1 VTVVAWVLTV
11 VLVLVALAGWLSA
24 TAQRVDRLHRRVE
37 TSRAALDAELTRR
50 ASAALEFALESSDHL
65 DPASALL
72 LADAA
77 TTSLDAPRTPAALR
91 EVNDADDAHRWR
103 VESDLTRALAVAL
116 PVPDG
121 AGPDGTGPDGTGHD
135 GAGLARV
142 LDASHRV
149 RLARRF
155 HNDAVVQTRR
165 LRGKRIV
172 RWGHLAGRARL
183 PETADFLDGEGDGTG
198 S

>member
-1 VTVVAWVLTV
+1 MTA
-11 VLVLVALAGWLSA
+11 LVQGLVALLVLAAVAWYLSA

-50 ASAALEFALESSDHL
+50 ASAALEYATSGEL
-65 DPASALL
+65 DPASSLL

-91 EVNDADDAHRWR
+91 EANDADDAHRWR
-103 VESDLTRALAVAL
+103 VESDLTRALAAAL
-116 PVPDG
+116 PASDG
-121 AGPDGTGPDGTGHD
+121 P
-135 GAGLARV
+135 GLARV
-142 LDASHRV
+142 QDAGHRV
-149 RLARRF
+149 ELARRF

-172 RWGHLAGRARL
+172 RWAHLAGRARV
-183 PETADFLDGEGDGTG
+183 PETADFLDDLRPGGPT
-198 S
+198 

>member
-1 VTVVAWVLTV
+1 MTALVWTLAGL
-11 VLVLVALAGWLSA
+11 LVLAALAGWLSA

-50 ASAALEFALESSDHL
+50 AAAALEYATSGEL
-65 DPASALL
+65 DPASALV

-77 TTSLDAPRTPAALR
+77 AAALDAPRTPAALR
-91 EVNDADDAHRWR
+91 EASDADDAQRWR
-103 VESDLTRALAVAL
+103 AESDLTRALTAAL
-116 PVPDG
+116 PPSDG
-121 AGPDGTGPDGTGHD
+121 P
-135 GAGLARV
+135 GLVRVADAARR
-142 LDASHRV
+142 AQ
-149 RLARRF
+149 LARRF

-172 RWGHLAGRARL
+172 RWAHLAGRARV
-183 PETADFLDGEGDGTG
+183 PETADFLDEFRGGGGGAAG

>member
-1 VTVVAWVLTV
+1 MAAVTWVLAV
-11 VLVLVALAGWLSA
+11 LLVLVALAGWLSA

-50 ASAALEFALESSDHL
+50 ASAALEFALESFDHL

-103 VESDLTRALAVAL
+103 VESDLTRALAAAL
-116 PVPDG
+116 PPG
-121 AGPDGTGPDGTGHD
+121 GSEGR
-135 GAGLARV
+135 ARV
-142 LDASHRV
+142 VDAARRV
-149 RLARRF
+149 QLARRF

-172 RWGHLAGRARL
+172 RWAHLAGRARV
-183 PETADFLDGEGDGTG
+183 PETADFLDGEDDGTG

>member
-1 VTVVAWVLTV
+1 MTAVAWVLTAL
-11 VLVLVALAGWLSA
+11 LVLVALAGWLSA

-50 ASAALEFALESSDHL
+50 ASAALEFALESSAHL

-91 EVNDADDAHRWR
+91 EANDADDAHRWR
-103 VESDLTRALAVAL
+103 VESDLTRALAAAL
-116 PVPDG
+116 PPS
-121 AGPDGTGPDGTGHD
+121 D
-135 GAGLARV
+135 GAGLGRV
-142 LDASHRV
+142 LEAARRV
-149 RLARRF
+149 QLARRF

-165 LRGKRIV
+165 LRGKRVV
-172 RWGHLAGRARL
+172 RWAHLAGRARL
-183 PETADFLDGEGDGTG
+183 PETADFLDGEGDGVDPTAG
-198 S
+198 SAARP